1 MPTLLPKLMSLYNF
15 LSAFSFISIGSAL
28 IPIVMYFLTDRQNK
42 EARYVLLLLFS
53 SLIADVSN
61 EAYYRLGM
69 RGYEIVNTFY
79 VVQFTLLCL
88 IYSSMLI
95 NKKLVIFIWISFLI
109 TFIVYS
115 ISFQPIHEYQSFI
128 RVIGG
133 VVIIFLAI
141 WFFVEL
147 LRTLPTDDIL
157 TYFPMWINCAVMFY
171 FAFNLFLFASA
182 NYMFKNEPQEIS
194 MASWGFHN
202 FNNIVKN
209 CLFAGG
215 LYVCFV
221 KKRKTE

>member
-1 MPTLLPKLMSLYNF
+1 MSAYNILF
-15 LSAFSFISIGSAL
+15 AFSYVSIGSVL
-28 IPIVMYFLTDRQNK
+28 IPIVMYFFTDRKNK
-42 EARYVLLLLFS
+42 EARYVLFLLFA
-53 SLIADVSN
+53 SLISDVSN
-61 EAYYRLGM
+61 RIYLGYGM

-95 NKKLVIFIWISFLI
+95 NKKFVRFIWVLFLV
-109 TFIVYS
+109 TFIAYS
-115 ISFQPIHEYQSFI
+115 ISFQSIHEYQSFI

-141 WFFVEL
+141 GFFVEL
-147 LRTLPTDDIL
+147 LRTLPTENIL

-221 KKRKTE
+221 KKK